1 MYLTHHFK
9 ERLRLFLSLFLP
21 ILVYQLANYSASFV
35 DTAMTGQYNTLDLA
49 GVSTA
54 TSLWNPFFTFLTGIV
69 SALTPIIGHHLGKG
83 DKERIAGDFYQF
95 LYMSF
100 GMAVLLIGF
109 VWGIAPIVL
118 RKIGLES
125 VVAGIATH
133 YLAFL
138 SLGILPLLLFSVVR
152 SLLDTLG
159 LTRLSMYLML
169 LLLPLNASFNYM
181 LIYGAFGLPELG
193 GAGAGLGTSLA
204 YWVLLIIAFLILFK
218 HPKVA
223 IYQLW
228 KIQPLNLKEMKETI
242 RLGLPIG
249 GIVFAEVIIF
259 SLVGLLM
266 AKFPSLTIASHQSAM
281 NFSNM
286 MYAFPVS
293 ISSTMAIIV
302 SYELGAGRPEV
313 VKQYCRL
320 GRLTAFGFA
329 IITLAFLYT
338 FRYQL
343 AGLYGKY
350 PIFVQQTT
358 IFMTFSLFFQVA
370 DTFAAPLQGIL
381 RGYKDTT
388 VPFLLG
394 VFSYWSI
401 SIPLGIFLDH
411 VTDLGPYAYW
421 IGLISSLVVS
431 GICYQLRLWQIQ
443 KKYQNS

>member
-1 MYLTHHFK
+1 M
-9 ERLRLFLSLFLP
+9 
-21 ILVYQLANYSASFV
+21 
-35 DTAMTGQYNTLDLA
+35 
-49 GVSTA
+49 
-54 TSLWNPFFTFLTGIV
+54 
-69 SALTPIIGHHLGKG
+69 
-83 DKERIAGDFYQF
+83 
-95 LYMSF
+95 
-100 GMAVLLIGF
+100 
-109 VWGIAPIVL
+109 
-118 RKIGLES
+118 
-125 VVAGIATH
+125 
-133 YLAFL
+133 
-138 SLGILPLLLFSVVR
+138 
-152 SLLDTLG
+152 
-159 LTRLSMYLML
+159 
-169 LLLPLNASFNYM
+169 
-181 LIYGAFGLPELG
+181 G

-204 YWVLLIIAFLILFK
+204 YWVLLAIAVLILCK

-223 IYQLW
+223 PYQLW
-228 KIQPLNLKEMKETI
+228 KPQPYDFKGVKEVLH
-242 RLGLPIG
+242 LGLPIG

-343 AGLYGKY
+343 AGLYGKD

>member
-9 ERLRLFLSLFLP
+9 ERLRLFISLFIPL
-21 ILVYQLANYSASFV
+21 LVYQLANYSASFV

-69 SALTPIIGHHLGKG
+69 SALTPIIGHHLGQGNK
-83 DKERIAGDFYQF
+83 KRIASDFYQF
-95 LYMSF
+95 IYLSF
-100 GMAVLLIGF
+100 MMAVLLIAF
-109 VWGIAPIVL
+109 VLLIAPIVL

-159 LTRLSMYLML
+159 MTRLSMYLML
-169 LLLPLNASFNYM
+169 LLLPLNACFNYV
-181 LIYGAFGLPELG
+181 LIYGAFGVPEMG

-204 YWVLLIIAFLILFK
+204 YWVLLIIAVLILCK
-218 HPKVA
+218 HPKVTP
-223 IYQLW
+223 YQLW
-228 KIQPLNLKEMKETI
+228 KPQPYDLKGVKEVLH
-242 RLGLPIG
+242 LGLPIG

-329 IITLAFLYT
+329 IITLVFLYT

-343 AGLYGKY
+343 AGLYGED
-350 PIFVQQTT
+350 PIFVQQTA

>member
-1 MYLTHHFK
+1 MYLTQHFK
-9 ERLRLFLSLFLP
+9 ERLRLFISLFIPL
-21 ILVYQLANYSASFV
+21 LVYQLANYSASFV

-69 SALTPIIGHHLGKG
+69 SALTPIIGHHLGQGNK
-83 DKERIAGDFYQF
+83 KRIASDFYQF
-95 LYMSF
+95 IYLSF
-100 GMAVLLIGF
+100 MMAVLLIAF
-109 VWGIAPIVL
+109 VLLIAPIVL
-118 RKIGLES
+118 RQIGLES

-133 YLAFL
+133 YLAYL

-204 YWVLLIIAFLILFK
+204 YLVLLIIAFLILFK

-343 AGLYGKY
+343 AGLYGKD

>member
-9 ERLRLFLSLFLP
+9 ERLRLFISLFIPL
-21 ILVYQLANYSASFV
+21 LVYQLANYSASFV

-69 SALTPIIGHHLGKG
+69 SALTPIIGHHLGQGNK
-83 DKERIAGDFYQF
+83 KRIASDFYQF
-95 LYMSF
+95 IYLSF
-100 GMAVLLIGF
+100 MMAVLLIAF
-109 VWGIAPIVL
+109 VLLIAPIVL

-125 VVAGIATH
+125 VVAGIATR

-204 YWVLLIIAFLILFK
+204 YWVLLAIAVLILCK

-223 IYQLW
+223 PYQLW
-228 KIQPLNLKEMKETI
+228 KPQPYDLKGIKEVLH
-242 RLGLPIG
+242 LGLPIG

-329 IITLAFLYT
+329 IVTLAFLYT
-338 FRYQL
+338 FRFQL
-343 AGLYGKY
+343 AGLYGKD
-350 PIFVQQTT
+350 PVFVQQTA
-358 IFMTFSLFFQVA
+358 IFMTYSLFFQVA

-394 VFSYWSI
+394 VFSYWCI

-411 VTDLGPYAYW
+411 VTNLGPYAYW

>member
-35 DTAMTGQYNTLDLA
+35 DTAMTGQYRTLDLA

-95 LYMSF
+95 IYLSF
-100 GMAVLLIGF
+100 MMAVLLIAF
-109 VWGIAPIVL
+109 VLLIAPIVL

-259 SLVGLLM
+259 SVVGLLM

-329 IITLAFLYT
+329 IITLVFLYT

-343 AGLYGKY
+343 AGLYGKD
-350 PIFVQQTT
+350 PIFVQQTA

>member
-9 ERLRLFLSLFLP
+9 ERLRLFISLFIPL
-21 ILVYQLANYSASFV
+21 LVYQLANYSASFV

-69 SALTPIIGHHLGKG
+69 SALTPIIGHHLGQGNK
-83 DKERIAGDFYQF
+83 KRIASDFYQF
-95 LYMSF
+95 IYLSF
-100 GMAVLLIGF
+100 MMAILLIAFVLL
-109 VWGIAPIVL
+109 IAPIVL

-169 LLLPLNASFNYM
+169 LLLPLNTSFNYM

-204 YWVLLIIAFLILFK
+204 YWVLLIIAIFILCK

-223 IYQLW
+223 PYQLW
-228 KIQPLNLKEMKETI
+228 KPQPYDLKGIKEVLH
-242 RLGLPIG
+242 LGLPIG

-293 ISSTMAIIV
+293 ISNTMAIIV
-302 SYELGAGRPEV
+302 SFEIGAGRPDV
-313 VKQYCRL
+313 VRQYCRI
-320 GRLTAFGFA
+320 GRWTAFGFA

-343 AGLYGKY
+343 AGLYGKD

-370 DTFAAPLQGIL
+370 DSFAAPLQGIL

-394 VFSYWSI
+394 VFSYWCI

-431 GICYQLRLWQIQ
+431 GICYQLRLLQIQ
-443 KKYQNS
+443 KKYQIS

>member
-1 MYLTHHFK
+1 MYLTYHFK

-21 ILVYQLANYSASFV
+21 ILIYQLANYSASFV
-35 DTAMTGQYNTLDLA
+35 DTAMTGQYRTLDLA

-69 SALTPIIGHHLGKG
+69 SALTPIVGHHLGKG
-83 DKERIAGDFYQF
+83 NKERIAPMILKQ
-95 LYMSF
+95 
-100 GMAVLLIGF
+100 
-109 VWGIAPIVL
+109 
-118 RKIGLES
+118 IGLEN
-125 VVAGIATH
+125 VVAQIAIR
-133 YLAFL
+133 YLYFL
-138 SLGILPLLLFSVVR
+138 SLGILPLLLFSIVR
-152 SLLDTLG
+152 TFLDTLG
-159 LTRLSMYLML
+159 MTRLSMYLML
-169 LLLPLNASFNYM
+169 LLLPLNACFNYI
-181 LIYGAFGLPELG
+181 LIYGVFGFPEMG

-204 YWVLLIIAFLILFK
+204 YWVLLAIAVLILCK

-223 IYQLW
+223 SFQLW
-228 KIQPLNLKEMKETI
+228 KPQPYDFKGMKEVL

-281 NFSNM
+281 NFSTL
-286 MYAFPVS
+286 MYALPVS

-329 IITLAFLYT
+329 IVTLVFLYT
-338 FRYQL
+338 FRFQL
-343 AGLYGKY
+343 AGLYGKD
-350 PIFVQQTT
+350 PVFVQQTA
-358 IFMTFSLFFQVA
+358 IFMTYSLFFQVA

-394 VFSYWSI
+394 VFGYWCI

-411 VTDLGPYAYW
+411 VTNLGPYAYW

-431 GICYQLRLWQIQ
+431 GICYQLRLWQIE
-443 KKYQNS
+443 KKQTN

>member
-1 MYLTHHFK
+1 MYLTQHFK
-9 ERLRLFLSLFLP
+9 ERLRLFISLFIPL
-21 ILVYQLANYSASFV
+21 LVYQLANYSASFV

-69 SALTPIIGHHLGKG
+69 SALTPIIGHHLGQGNK
-83 DKERIAGDFYQF
+83 KRIASDFYQF
-95 LYMSF
+95 IYLSF
-100 GMAVLLIGF
+100 MMAILLIAFVLL
-109 VWGIAPIVL
+109 IAPIVL

-266 AKFPSLTIASHQSAM
+266 AKFPSMTIASHQSAM
-281 NFSNM
+281 NFSTL
-286 MYAFPVS
+286 MYAFPAS
-293 ISSTMAIIV
+293 ISNTMAIIV
-302 SYELGAGRPEV
+302 SYEIGAGRPDV
-313 VKQYCRL
+313 VRQFCRIGPMDSL
-320 GRLTAFGFA
+320 WVCL
-329 IITLAFLYT
+329 LY
-338 FRYQL
+338 
-343 AGLYGKY
+343 
-350 PIFVQQTT
+350 PC
-358 IFMTFSLFFQVA
+358 FSLF
-370 DTFAAPLQGIL
+370 
-381 RGYKDTT
+381 
-388 VPFLLG
+388 
-394 VFSYWSI
+394 I
-401 SIPLGIFLDH
+401 SL
-411 VTDLGPYAYW
+411 
-421 IGLISSLVVS
+421 SSS
-431 GICYQLRLWQIQ
+431 RTLW
-443 KKYQNS
+443 N

>member
-9 ERLRLFLSLFLP
+9 ERLRLFVSLFIPL
-21 ILVYQLANYSASFV
+21 LVYQLANYSASFV

-69 SALTPIIGHHLGKG
+69 SALTPIIGHHLGQGNK
-83 DKERIAGDFYQF
+83 KRIASDFYQF
-95 LYMSF
+95 IYLSF
-100 GMAVLLIGF
+100 MMAVLLIAF
-109 VWGIAPIVL
+109 VLLIAPIVL

-193 GAGAGLGTSLA
+193 GAGAGLGTSFA

-266 AKFPSLTIASHQSAM
+266 AKFPSLTISSHQSAM

-343 AGLYGKY
+343 AGLYGKD

>member
-343 AGLYGKY
+343 AGLYGKD

>member
-1 MYLTHHFK
+1 
-9 ERLRLFLSLFLP
+9 
-21 ILVYQLANYSASFV
+21 
-35 DTAMTGQYNTLDLA
+35 MTGQYNTLDLA

-69 SALTPIIGHHLGKG
+69 SALTPIIGHHLGQGNK
-83 DKERIAGDFYQF
+83 KRIASDFYQF
-95 LYMSF
+95 IYLSF
-100 GMAVLLIGF
+100 MMAVLLIAF
-109 VWGIAPIVL
+109 VLLIAPIVL
-118 RKIGLES
+118 SKIGLES
-125 VVAGIATH
+125 VVEGIATH

-138 SLGILPLLLFSVVR
+138 SLGILPLLL
-152 SLLDTLG
+152 
-159 LTRLSMYLML
+159 
-169 LLLPLNASFNYM
+169 LPLNACFNYV
-181 LIYGAFGLPELG
+181 LIYGAFGVPEMG

-204 YWVLLIIAFLILFK
+204 YWVLLIIAVLILCK
-218 HPKVA
+218 HPKVTP
-223 IYQLW
+223 YQLW
-228 KIQPLNLKEMKETI
+228 KPQPYDLKGVKEVLH
-242 RLGLPIG
+242 LGLPIG

-329 IITLAFLYT
+329 IITLVFLYT

-343 AGLYGKY
+343 AGLYGKD
-350 PIFVQQTT
+350 PIFVQQTA

>member
-9 ERLRLFLSLFLP
+9 ERLRLFVSLFLP
-21 ILVYQLANYSASFV
+21 ILIYQLANYSASFV

-69 SALTPIIGHHLGKG
+69 SALTPIIGHHLGQGNK
-83 DKERIAGDFYQF
+83 KRIASDFYQF
-95 LYMSF
+95 VYLSF
-100 GMAVLLIGF
+100 MMAVLLIVF
-109 VWGIAPIVL
+109 VLVIAPVVL

-125 VVAGIATH
+125 VVSGIATH

-259 SLVGLLM
+259 SVVGLLM
-266 AKFPSLTIASHQSAM
+266 AKFPSMTIASHQSAM
-281 NFSNM
+281 NFSTL
-286 MYAFPVS
+286 MYAFPAS
-293 ISSTMAIIV
+293 ISNTMAIIV
-302 SYELGAGRPEV
+302 SYEIGAGRPDV
-313 VKQYCRL
+313 VRQYCRI
-320 GRLTAFGFA
+320 GRWTAFGFA
-329 IITLAFLYT
+329 FFTLAFLYLY
-338 FRYQL
+338 RYQV
-343 AGLYGKY
+343 AGLYGTD
-350 PIFVQQTT
+350 PDFIHQTA
-358 IFMTFSLFFQVA
+358 IFMTYSLLFQIA
-370 DTFAAPLQGIL
+370 DTVAAPIQGIL

-394 VFSYWSI
+394 VFSYWCV

-411 VTDLGPYAYW
+411 VTNLGPYAYW
-421 IGLISSLVVS
+421 IGLISSIVVS
-431 GICYQLRLWQIQ
+431 GICYQMRLWQIQ
-443 KKYQNS
+443 KKYQIS

>member
-9 ERLRLFLSLFLP
+9 ERLRLFISLFVPL
-21 ILVYQLANYSASFV
+21 LVYQLANYSASFV

-69 SALTPIIGHHLGKG
+69 SALTPIIGHHLGQGNK
-83 DKERIAGDFYQF
+83 KRIASDFYQF
-95 LYMSF
+95 IYLSF
-100 GMAVLLIGF
+100 MMAVLLIAF
-109 VWGIAPIVL
+109 VLLIAPIVL
-118 RKIGLES
+118 SKIGLES
-125 VVAGIATH
+125 VVEGIATH

-159 LTRLSMYLML
+159 LTCLSMYLML
-169 LLLPLNASFNYM
+169 LLLPLNASFNYI

-228 KIQPLNLKEMKETI
+228 KVQPINFKEMKETI

-281 NFSNM
+281 NFSTL

-329 IITLAFLYT
+329 IVTLVFLYT
-338 FRYQL
+338 FRFQL
-343 AGLYGKY
+343 AGLYGKD
-350 PIFVQQTT
+350 PIFVQQTA
-358 IFMTFSLFFQVA
+358 IFMTYSLFFQVA

-394 VFSYWSI
+394 VFSYWCI

-411 VTDLGPYAYW
+411 VTNLGPYAYW

-431 GICYQLRLWQIQ
+431 GICYQLRLWQIE
-443 KKYQNS
+443 KKQTN

>member
-35 DTAMTGQYNTLDLA
+35 DTAMTGQYRTLDLA

-95 LYMSF
+95 IYLSF
-100 GMAVLLIGF
+100 MMAVLLIAF
-109 VWGIAPIVL
+109 VLLIAPIVL

-259 SLVGLLM
+259 SVVGLLM

-329 IITLAFLYT
+329 IITLVFLYT

-343 AGLYGKY
+343 AGLYGKD
-350 PIFVQQTT
+350 PIFVQQTA

-401 SIPLGIFLDH
+401 SFPLGIFLDH

>member
-9 ERLRLFLSLFLP
+9 ERLRLFISLFIPL
-21 ILVYQLANYSASFV
+21 LVYQLANYSASFV

-69 SALTPIIGHHLGKG
+69 SALTPIIGHHLGQGNK
-83 DKERIAGDFYQF
+83 KRIASDFYQF
-95 LYMSF
+95 IYLSF
-100 GMAVLLIGF
+100 MMAVLLIAF
-109 VWGIAPIVL
+109 VLLIAPIVL
-118 RKIGLES
+118 SKIGLES
-125 VVAGIATH
+125 VVEGIATH

-204 YWVLLIIAFLILFK
+204 YWVLLIIAVLILCK
-218 HPKVA
+218 HPKVTP
-223 IYQLW
+223 YQLW
-228 KIQPLNLKEMKETI
+228 KPQPYDLKGVKEVLH
-242 RLGLPIG
+242 LGLPIG

-329 IITLAFLYT
+329 IITLVFLYT

-343 AGLYGKY
+343 AGLYGKD
-350 PIFVQQTT
+350 PIFVQQTA

-443 KKYQNS
+443 KKYQIN

>member
-9 ERLRLFLSLFLP
+9 ERLRLFVSLFIPL
-21 ILVYQLANYSASFV
+21 LVYQLANYSASFV

-69 SALTPIIGHHLGKG
+69 SALTPIIGHHLGQGNK
-83 DKERIAGDFYQF
+83 KRIASDFYQF
-95 LYMSF
+95 IYLSF
-100 GMAVLLIGF
+100 MMAVLLIAF
-109 VWGIAPIVL
+109 VLLIAPIVL

-343 AGLYGKY
+343 AGLYGKD

>member
-9 ERLRLFLSLFLP
+9 ERLRLFVSLFIPL
-21 ILVYQLANYSASFV
+21 LVYQLANYSASFV

-69 SALTPIIGHHLGKG
+69 SALTPIIGHHLGQGNK
-83 DKERIAGDFYQF
+83 KRIASDFYQF
-95 LYMSF
+95 IYLSF
-100 GMAVLLIGF
+100 MMAVLLIAF
-109 VWGIAPIVL
+109 VLLIAPIVL

-193 GAGAGLGTSLA
+193 GAGAGLGTSFA

-343 AGLYGKY
+343 AGLYGKD

>member
-9 ERLRLFLSLFLP
+9 ERLRLFISLFIPL
-21 ILVYQLANYSASFV
+21 LVYQLANYSASFV

-69 SALTPIIGHHLGKG
+69 SALTPIIGHHLGQGNK
-83 DKERIAGDFYQF
+83 KRIASDFYQF
-95 LYMSF
+95 VNLSF
-100 GMAVLLIGF
+100 MMAVLLIVF
-109 VWGIAPIVL
+109 VLVIAPVVL

-204 YWVLLIIAFLILFK
+204 YWVLLIIAIFILCK

-223 IYQLW
+223 PYQLW
-228 KIQPLNLKEMKETI
+228 KPQPYDLKGIKEVLH
-242 RLGLPIG
+242 LGLPIG

-329 IITLAFLYT
+329 IVTLAFLYT
-338 FRYQL
+338 FRFQL
-343 AGLYGKY
+343 AGLYGKD
-350 PIFVQQTT
+350 PVFVQQTA
-358 IFMTFSLFFQVA
+358 IFMTYSLFFQVA

-394 VFSYWSI
+394 VFSYWCI

-411 VTDLGPYAYW
+411 VTNLGPYAYW

-443 KKYQNS
+443 KKYQIN